1 MAGLW
6 WLYTRLALPVAG
18 RVVSRPWYE
27 VGKFLGPSIS
37 GFDRRHPV
45 EDQLA
50 MWRAAG
56 IASPGPRDE
65 PGGGVVVWGAKQEP
79 DRGR

>member
-1 MAGLW
+1 
-6 WLYTRLALPVAG
+6 
-18 RVVSRPWYE
+18 

-37 GFDRRHPV
+37 GFYRRYPL
-45 EDQLA
+45 EDQLV

-56 IASPGPRDE
+56 IANVRARVMSL
-65 PGGGVVVWGAKQEP
+65 GGGLVVWGTKQEP